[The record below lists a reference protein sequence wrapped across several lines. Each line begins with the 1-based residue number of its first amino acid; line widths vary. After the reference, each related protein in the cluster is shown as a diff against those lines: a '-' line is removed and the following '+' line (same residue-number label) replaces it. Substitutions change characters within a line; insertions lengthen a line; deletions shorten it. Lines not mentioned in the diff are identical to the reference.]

1 MAGGNQGSL
10 RMACEQILTGGRIV
24 APEGL
29 INGTVLVRDGRIA
42 AIDDGSSRLASAVD
56 LDGDYLLPGLVDIH
70 TDNLERHLE
79 PRPGV
84 AWPHI
89 AALIT
94 HDRQIAAAGITTV
107 LDSLCIGSV
116 DQRGA
121 GRSQTLAGSLQA
133 LQQAQADGL
142 LKVDHRLHLRCEVST
157 PGVVEAFAPFVDD
170 PLVRLVSLMDHTPG
184 QRQWRHLDK
193 WRRLAGR
200 GTELAD
206 DGEAALL
213 QRRRLDQAI
222 YAAPTRAAIVALCQQ
237 RGVTLASHDDT
248 TAEHVAEAVA
258 DGVAISEFP
267 TTLEAAQAARD
278 SRLSVVMGA
287 PNVVLGA
294 SHSGNVS
301 ARALGGLG
309 LVDGLASD
317 YVPISLIQACFI
329 FHWHLAMPLP
339 DAVATVAAAPAAM
352 VGLTD
357 RGMLAAG
364 QRADLIRVHAY
375 RQMPVVRTVWRGGEM
390 VA

>member
-1 MAGGNQGSL
+1 MAA
-10 RMACEQILTGGRIV
+10 RETILTGGRIV
-24 APEGL
+24 TPEGV
-29 INGTVLVRDGRIA
+29 IDGTIHIREGRIA
-42 AIDDGSSRLASAVD
+42 AIDDGSSGLAAAVD
-56 LDGDYLLPGLVDIH
+56 LDGDYLLPGLIDIH

-84 AWPHI
+84 AWPHM
-89 AALIT
+89 AALVT

-107 LDSLCIGSV
+107 LDSLCIGSS
-116 DQRGA
+116 DQRAA

-133 LQQAQADGL
+133 MERAQADGL
-142 LKVDHRLHLRCEVST
+142 LKVDHRLHLRCEVSA
-157 PGVVEAFAPFVDD
+157 PGVVEAFGRFVDD

-184 QRQWRHLDK
+184 QRQWRQLDK
-193 WRRLAGR
+193 WRQLAGA
-200 GTELAD
+200 GAEAAA

-213 QRRRLDQAI
+213 QRRRHEQAI
-222 YAAPTRAAIVALCQQ
+222 YAAPTRAAIVAQCRQ
-237 RGVTLASHDDT
+237 RGLTLASHDDT

-267 TTLEAAQAARD
+267 TTIEAAQAARD
-278 SRLSVVMGA
+278 HRLWVVMGA

-301 ARALGGLG
+301 ARALGRLG

-339 DAVATVAAAPAAM
+339 DAVAIVAAAPAAM
-352 VGLTD
+352 VGFTD
-357 RGMLAAG
+357 RGTIAPG
-364 QRADLIRVHAY
+364 QRADLIRVRAHDH
-375 RQMPVVRTVWRGGEM
+375 MPVVCTVWRGGEI

>member
-1 MAGGNQGSL
+1 MA
-10 RMACEQILTGGRIV
+10 REHVLTGGRIV

-29 INGTVLVRDGRIA
+29 IEGTVHIRDGRIA
-42 AIDDGSSRLASAVD
+42 AIDGGRSRLESAVD
-56 LDGDYLLPGLVDIH
+56 LDGDYLLPGMIDIH

-84 AWPHI
+84 AWPNM

-107 LDSLCIGSV
+107 LDSLCIGNA
-116 DQRGA
+116 DHRGA
-121 GRSQTLAGSLQA
+121 GRGETVVGSLQA
-133 LQQAQADGL
+133 MEQAQADGL

-157 PGVVEAFAPFVDD
+157 AGVVEAFLHFVDD

-184 QRQWRHLDK
+184 QRQWRQLEK
-193 WRRLAGR
+193 WRQLAGV
-200 GTELAD
+200 APAAAVD

-213 QRRRLDQAI
+213 QRRRQEQAT
-222 YAAPTRAAIVALCQQ
+222 YAAPTREAIVAICRQ
-237 RGVTLASHDDT
+237 RGLTLASHDDT

-258 DGVAISEFP
+258 NGVAISEFP
-267 TTLEAAQAARD
+267 TTAEAAQAAHD
-278 SRLSVVMGA
+278 SRLWVVMGA

-301 ARALGGLG
+301 ARELGRRG

-317 YVPISLIQACFI
+317 YVPISLIQACFT
-329 FHWHLAMPLP
+329 FHQQLGMPLP
-339 DAVATVAAAPAAM
+339 EAVATVTAAPAAM
-352 VGLTD
+352 VGLSD
-357 RGMLAAG
+357 RGEIAPG
-364 QRADLIRVHAY
+364 RRADLIRVRAY
-375 RQMPVVRTVWRGGEM
+375 QHMPVVRTVWRGGEM